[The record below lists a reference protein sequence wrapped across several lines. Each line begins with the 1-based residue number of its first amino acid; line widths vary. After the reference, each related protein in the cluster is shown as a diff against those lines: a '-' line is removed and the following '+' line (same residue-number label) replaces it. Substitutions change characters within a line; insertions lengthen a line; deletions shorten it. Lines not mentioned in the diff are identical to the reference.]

1 MSPNRINVKDAAV
14 VYAGL
19 REELRG
25 TATYSTT
32 LMTELE
38 LVGKLDRRR

>member
-19 REELRG
+19 WEEPRG
-25 TATYSTT
+25 TATYSTM

>member
-14 VYAGL
+14 VYTGL
-19 REELRG
+19 WEELRG
-25 TATYSTT
+25 TAMYSTM